1 MSPATIA
8 SLVFFVFSLIA
19 AAAVEVLGS
28 LLRRF
33 ANEVGINQWVFA
45 MVPAL
50 FAMLFALFIYQ
61 DAQRKIRRL
70 GESVS
75 RGILVMLLTWL
86 SFSALTSWTWCP
98 PREFGACLRNAVIVI
113 GWIGGGPMLFV
124 ALGAGILTGVLII
137 RRPKPRIE

>member
-1 MSPATIA
+1 MTPATIA

-19 AAAVEVLGS
+19 AAAVEY
-28 LLRRF
+28 LLRAF
-33 ANEVGINQWVFA
+33 AEEAGVNRWVFA

-50 FAMLFALFIYQ
+50 FAMLYSLIVYQ
-61 DAQRKIRRL
+61 NAQRKIRRV

-75 RGILVMLLTWL
+75 RAILVMLLTWF
-86 SFSALTSWTWCP
+86 SFSALVTWTWCQ
-98 PREFGACLRNAVIVI
+98 PRDFGSCLSKTLMVSGA
-113 GWIGGGPMLFV
+113 IGGGPMLLG

>member
-1 MSPATIA
+1 MTPATIA

-19 AAAVEVLGS
+19 AAAVEY
-28 LLRRF
+28 LLRAF
-33 ANEVGINQWVFA
+33 AEEAGVNRWVFA

-50 FAMLFALFIYQ
+50 FAMLYSLIVYQ
-61 DAQRKIRRL
+61 NAQRKIRRV

-75 RGILVMLLTWL
+75 RAILVMLLTWL
-86 SFSALTSWTWCP
+86 SFSALVTWTWCQ
-98 PREFGACLRNAVIVI
+98 PRDFGSCLSKTLMVSGA
-113 GWIGGGPMLFV
+113 IGGGPMLLG

>member
-8 SLVFFVFSLIA
+8 SLVFFVFSVIA
-19 AAAVEVLGS
+19 AAAVDLLGS
-28 LLRRF
+28 LLHKF
-33 ANEVGINQWVFA
+33 AEEVGINRWIFS

-50 FAMLFALFIYQ
+50 FAMLFALILYQ

-86 SFSALTSWTWCP
+86 SFAMLTSWTWCP
-98 PREFGACLRNAVIVI
+98 PREFGSCLRNAVIVI

-124 ALGAGILTGVLII
+124 ALGAGMLTGVLII

>member
-1 MSPATIA
+1 MSAATVA

-19 AAAVEVLGS
+19 AAAVEILGS
-28 LLRRF
+28 LLRKF
-33 ANEVGINQWVFA
+33 AEEAGINQWVFA

-50 FAMLFALFIYQ
+50 FAMLFALIVYQ

-70 GESVS
+70 GEFVS

-86 SFSALTSWTWCP
+86 SFAVLTSWIWCP
-98 PREFGACLRNAVIVI
+98 PGDFGSCLQNAVIVI

-124 ALGAGILTGVLII
+124 ALGAGVLTGVLIF
-137 RRPKPRIE
+137 RRPKPPIQ